1 MKISIIGGAG
11 FVGTHLCRILATS
24 QQDFEI
30 IDLKLS
36 NQYPKK
42 SKLGDVRDINSL
54 RKNITG
60 DVVIN
65 LSAVHRD
72 DIKNKNDYKH
82 TNVDGASNLVQVC
95 VEKDI
100 KKIIFTSTVAVYG
113 FTESP
118 TDENGKINPFNEYG
132 RSKFAAE
139 EIYRAWWKDGE
150 RNLIIVR
157 PTVIFGEGNRGN
169 VFNLFN
175 KIFSGKFVMVGA
187 GKNKKSIAYIENVV
201 AFLQCCIKSNQ
212 KYGTYNYVDTPEL
225 TMNELVQHVRFRLL
239 GKFGVGLRI
248 PYWLGVFIGHL
259 ADLKSNIT
267 RKNSE
272 LSSIR
277 VKKFASSSH
286 FIGSMSELDGFKPP
300 FDLIEGIDRTLES
313 EFLSLKY
320 ESEIFFSE

>member
-11 FVGTHLCRILATS
+11 FVGTHLCHQLDTN

-30 IDLKLS
+30 IDLKSS
-36 NQYPKK
+36 NQFPQK
-42 SKLGDVRDINSL
+42 SKLGDVRDIDSL

-65 LSAVHRD
+65 LAAEHRD
-72 DIKNKNDYKH
+72 DVKNKKDYYR
-82 TNVDGASNLVQVC
+82 TNVDGASSLVRVC
-95 VEKDI
+95 IEKNI
-100 KKIIFTSTVAVYG
+100 NKIIFTSTVAVYG
-113 FTESP
+113 FTEFP
-118 TDENGKINPFNEYG
+118 TDENGKINPFNDYG

-139 EIYRAWWKDGE
+139 EIYRAWRKDSD

-175 KIFSGKFVMVGA
+175 KILSGKFIMVGA
-187 GKNKKSIAYIENVV
+187 GENTKSIAYIQNVT
-201 AFLQCCIKSNQ
+201 AFLLSCIKSNQ

-225 TMNELVQHVRFRLL
+225 TMNELVLHTRSKLL
-239 GKFGVGLRI
+239 GKFNVGLRI
-248 PYWLGVFIGHL
+248 PYWLGLFIGRL

-267 RKNSE
+267 GEKSD

-277 VKKFASSSH
+277 VRKFVSSSH
-286 FIGSMSELDGFKPP
+286 FVGSMSKLDGFEPP
-300 FDLIEGIDRTLES
+300 FDLIEGIDRTLEY
-313 EFLSLKY
+313 EFQSRN
-320 ESEIFFSE
+320 